1 MVTSAAAVRRR
12 GFTLV
17 EALTAITVCTL
28 AGAAVVLALNS
39 AYRSNESMIQWLQ
52 AQGLAEQLADEIAGK
67 RYHAVGVG
75 PEQWPLGAG
84 RYEGPSRSQYDD
96 IDDFARYSAGP
107 PVDRWD
113 IAVGEGDGQGGWR
126 PPALQLDPRMFQSW
140 LQQVRVYY
148 VNPNDWSQELPPG
161 QTSRVRALE
170 VRIRVVEPDGT
181 VRTLAEVR
189 RVFAY
194 VPPP

>member
-1 MVTSAAAVRRR
+1 MSARCVPVR

-39 AYRSNESMIQWLQ
+39 TYQSNESMIRWMQ

-67 RYHAVGVG
+67 RYHAVGAD
-75 PEQWPLGAG
+75 PEQWPLGPG
-84 RYEGPSRSQYDD
+84 RNEGPTRSQYDD
-96 IDDFARYSAGP
+96 LDDFARYAASP
-107 PVDRWD
+107 PVDPWD
-113 IAVGEGDGQGGWR
+113 IAVGQGDGQGGWR
-126 PPALQLDPRMFQSW
+126 HPALRLDNRIFQSW
-140 LQQVRVYY
+140 RQQVQVYY
-148 VNPNDWSQELPPG
+148 VDPADWSRRLPSG
-161 QTSRVRALE
+161 QTSLVRAVE
-170 VRIRVVEPDGT
+170 VKILYVGSGGT
-181 VRTLAEVR
+181 VEELAHIR

>member
-75 PEQWPLGAG
+75 PEQWPLGPG
-84 RYEGPSRSQYDD
+84 GHEGPSRSQYDD
-96 IDDFARYSAGP
+96 IDDFAQYSAGP
-107 PVDRWD
+107 PVDSWD
-113 IAVGEGDGQGGWR
+113 IAVGQGDGQGGWR
-126 PPALQLDPRMFQSW
+126 HPALRLDSQIFQSW
-140 LQQVRVYY
+140 QQQVRVYY

-170 VRIRVVEPDGT
+170 VRIRLVEPDGT